1 MTQESFEQF
10 RHLVFQDRA
19 LQKMLKET
27 ADIESFKA
35 LVVRLGV
42 ESGYGFTLEDVEE
55 ALRASRR
62 VWLERWI
69 Q

>member
-1 MTQESFEQF
+1 
-10 RHLVFQDRA
+10 
-19 LQKMLKET
+19 MLKET